1 MKKLS
6 LVIPVYNEEASL
18 PALFE
23 RTFPA
28 LDKLNRPYEVIF
40 INDGSKDKSIDLL
53 KEQHAK
59 RPEQV
64 KIIDFN
70 GNFGQHMAIAA
81 GFEKVTGDMVVT
93 MDADLQ
99 NPPEEIARMV
109 EKFEEGHDV
118 VGTVRANRDD
128 PFYRKFFSKI
138 VNITTNKIT
147 GLKIHDYGCMLRLY
161 SRHIADIIAE
171 SGEGTT
177 FIPAFAQKYAS
188 NPTEIDIAHSRR
200 EKGESKYSFFRLIS
214 LNFDLMTSFSM
225 VPLQFIT
232 ISGMLISGLSFLF
245 AVFLII
251 RRLIIG
257 PEAEGLFTLF
267 AIMFFLMGVLISAVG
282 IVGEYIGRIFKEVR
296 KRPKYVIKKEYG
308 ISDGKA

>member
-1 MKKLS
+1 
-6 LVIPVYNEEASL
+6 
-18 PALFE
+18 
-23 RTFPA
+23 
-28 LDKLNRPYEVIF
+28 
-40 INDGSKDKSIDLL
+40 
-53 KEQHAK
+53 
-59 RPEQV
+59 
-64 KIIDFN
+64 
-70 GNFGQHMAIAA
+70 
-81 GFEKVTGDMVVT
+81 

-99 NPPEEIARMV
+99 NPPEEIGRMV

-118 VGTVRANRDD
+118 VGTIRVGRDD

-138 VNITTNKIT
+138 VNVTTNKIT

-171 SGEGTT
+171 SDEGTT

-188 NPTEIDIAHSRR
+188 SPAEIEIAHNRR

-232 ISGMLISGLSFLF
+232 VAGMAISGLSFLF
-245 AVFLII
+245 AVFLFI
-251 RRLIIG
+251 RRLVHG

-296 KRPKYVIKKEYG
+296 KRPKYVVKQEYG
-308 ISDGKA
+308 ISDGGNKA